1 MVLALQ
7 CKPGQEVRGVNLAD
21 QCLYW
26 CAEKL
31 PMHQVPAVV
40 VVVEVDDDS
49 TKPLETICAADV
61 DQLYRDKYS
70 YPWEMHSLL
79 SADGW
84 HLKEADI
91 NTESDGFDYLDEAE
105 VLILKEAWTMM
116 DPFSKDQE
124 ALGEKS
130 IKCRHQTGYLFTSE
144 VLVALKLCGLYEV
157 PSEGTDDA
165 KEWEDRVWQPRE
177 ERARNRKSNKYE
189 LEDPAHDN
197 MEPCHLGDI
206 DRDMKGAVAIGWPEF
221 LAIVGA
227 LQNPKKC
234 RSGKPGLTRVSTGQA
249 SR

>member
-7 CKPGQEVRGVNLAD
+7 CEPGKEVRGVNLAD

-26 CAEKL
+26 CQEKL

-40 VVVEVDDDS
+40 VVVEAGDDTS
-49 TKPLETICAADV
+49 KPLETLCAADV
-61 DQLYRDKYS
+61 DQLYRDNYS

-79 SADGW
+79 SANGW
-84 HLKEADI
+84 HLKEADV
-91 NTESDGFDYLDEAE
+91 NSESDGFDYLDEVE
-105 VLILKEAWTMM
+105 VLVLKEAWAMM

-124 ALGEKS
+124 APGEKS
-130 IKCRHQTGYLFTSE
+130 IKCRTQTGYLFTRE

-157 PSEGTDDA
+157 PTEGTDEA
-165 KEWEDRVWQPRE
+165 KEWEDRVWQPRD
-177 ERARNRKSNKYE
+177 ERAKNRKSDKYE
-189 LEDPAHDN
+189 LEDPEHDR

-206 DRDMKGAVAIGWPEF
+206 DRDMKGSVAIGWPEF

-227 LQNPKKC
+227 LQEPKKC
-234 RSGKPGLTRVSTGQA
+234 RGGKPGLTRVSRRQQ